1 MGIIRLTLIAT
12 ALALVLGL
20 FFGYQLG
27 IKKRDKLLIEL
38 QNSHL
43 EVYEKERKKTND
55 YKAIAEKNYQDYLAA
70 SNREPDV
77 IERSVYVK
85 ATCPTLPTAGSGS
98 VGDATDNQ
106 RARLHKEVIRSIAR
120 VTNQAEIDVLK
131 CKAQLTSLQDKITS
145 FNKGK

>member
-27 IKKRDKLLIEL
+27 IKKRDNLLIEL
-38 QNSHL
+38 QKQHIK
-43 EVYEKERKKTND
+43 VYEKERKKTTD

-77 IERSVYVK
+77 ITERVYVK
-85 ATCPTLPTAGSGS
+85 ATCPTLPTNTNGS
-98 VGDATDNQ
+98 VADAEAGRT
-106 RARLHKEVIRSIAR
+106 AELHRDTVRSITELSQKWQKEYSQCR
-120 VTNQAEIDVLK
+120 VMLH
-131 CKAQLTSLQDKITS
+131 SLQDTIRI
-145 FNKGK
+145 FNNG

>member
-85 ATCPTLPTAGSGS
+85 ATCPTLSTNTNGS
-98 VGDATDNQ
+98 VADAEAGRT
-106 RARLHKEVIRSIAR
+106 AELHRDTIRSITELSQKWQKEYSQCR
-120 VTNQAEIDVLK
+120 VMLH
-131 CKAQLTSLQDKITS
+131 SLQDTIRI
-145 FNKGK
+145 FNNG

>member
-55 YKAIAEKNYQDYLAA
+55 YKAIAEKNYQDYLDAI
-70 SNREPDV
+70 SVKPDV
-77 IERSVYVK
+77 ITERVYVK
-85 ATCPTLPTAGSGS
+85 ADCPALPTNTNGS
-98 VGDATDNQ
+98 VADAEAGRT
-106 RARLHKEVIRSIAR
+106 AELHRDTVRSITELSQKWQKEYSQCR
-120 VTNQAEIDVLK
+120 VMLH
-131 CKAQLTSLQDKITS
+131 SLQDTIRI
-145 FNKGK
+145 FNNG